1 MNKDNSDQNYKPQT
15 KELEVGEDE
24 KSESQEEMNDELQIV
39 DRENL
44 SRQMR
49 ESNVHEETKINKS
62 EINKSETAMEVHHPH
77 HPTHKKKFGEY
88 LLEFFMLFLAV
99 FLGFVAEN
107 VRESIADRQKEKEYI
122 LGMVQ
127 NLKDDTA
134 QLHQVMPMLTL
145 ELKTL
150 DSLIHLSKA
159 ELTAQENLKALGRF
173 SNHTVYCFQFK
184 SDDATITQLKSGNLR
199 LIQTDHVADSLL
211 RYDYT
216 TAMTEGQHQSMVK
229 VYDDYIATNE
239 EVYDIAS
246 SFDTTYTRN
255 RVNPPITTDKKILRL
270 YFNRASIFYYAA
282 NYYLT
287 LLEIQEKHAIGLIE
301 YLQKEYHLD

>member
-1 MNKDNSDQNYKPQT
+1 
-15 KELEVGEDE
+15 
-24 KSESQEEMNDELQIV
+24 
-39 DRENL
+39 
-44 SRQMR
+44 
-49 ESNVHEETKINKS
+49 
-62 EINKSETAMEVHHPH
+62 MEVHHPH
-77 HPTHKKKFGEY
+77 HVTHKKKWNEY
-88 LLEFFMLFLAV
+88 LLEFFMLFFAV

-107 VRESIADRQKEKEYI
+107 VREGLAERHQEKEYI

-287 LLEIQEKHAIGLIE
+287 LLEFQEKHASRLIQ
-301 YLQKEYHLD
+301 YLQKEYHL

>member
-1 MNKDNSDQNYKPQT
+1 
-15 KELEVGEDE
+15 
-24 KSESQEEMNDELQIV
+24 
-39 DRENL
+39 
-44 SRQMR
+44 
-49 ESNVHEETKINKS
+49 
-62 EINKSETAMEVHHPH
+62 MEVHHPH
-77 HPTHKKKFGEY
+77 HVTHKKKWNEY
-88 LLEFFMLFLAV
+88 LLEFFMLFFAV

-107 VRESIADRQKEKEYI
+107 VREGLAERHQEKEYI

-134 QLHQVMPMLTL
+134 QLNQLIPMQTL

-159 ELTAQENLKALGRF
+159 DLTVQKNLEALERF

-184 SDDATITQLKSGNLR
+184 SNDATITQLKSGNLR

-229 VYDDYIATNE
+229 AYDDYIATNE

-246 SFDTTYTRN
+246 SFDTTYIKN
-255 RVNPPITTDKKILRL
+255 DVILPPITTDKKILRL
-270 YFNRASIFYYAA
+270 YFNKASVFWFAG
-282 NYYLT
+282 NYYLL
-287 LLEIQEKHAIGLIE
+287 LLEFQRKQASQLIQ
-301 YLQKEYHLD
+301 YLQKEYHLGREK